1 MKETAQPPKDP
12 KKKLWIGYAVILAIV
27 ILSNIFLFPAV
38 MQASVKSV
46 NYSTFLQMLESK
58 ELSTVQI
65 EDQQIYFVD
74 KNDNSY
80 KTNAIAQDNNLVTRL
95 EDAGVEF
102 GTVYQS
108 PTIWDSLLNLLISFL
123 PMIILFWFV
132 NRWASKKM
140 QEMGGAGGNAMLFGG
155 GKSGAKQYV
164 VDDETGIKFNDVAG
178 EDEAK
183 ESLQEIVDFLH
194 NPKKYEEIG
203 AKMPKGVLLV
213 GPPGTGKTLL
223 ARAVAGEAGVPFFS
237 IAGSEF
243 VEMFVG
249 MGASKVRDLFKQAGE
264 KAPCIVFIDE
274 IDTIGKK
281 RDGGSNLGGNDE
293 REQTLNQ
300 LLTEMDGFDATKG
313 VVILAATNRPE
324 SLDPALTRPGRFD
337 RRVPVELPDLKGRES
352 ILRLH
357 AKKVKLGPDCD
368 FGVVARMT
376 PGASGAELANIVNE
390 AALCAVRHR
399 RKAVTQFDLQEAV
412 DTILAGAQKKNK
424 ILNNKEKCIVSY
436 HEVGHALVAA
446 LQTNSAP
453 VQKITIVPRT
463 SGALG
468 FTMQVEDGDHT
479 LMTKEEILNKIATL
493 TGGRAAEELIF
504 HSITTGASN
513 DIEQATKLA
522 RALVTRYGMTE
533 DFDMVA
539 LETVNNAYLG
549 GDASLACSEQTAAQ
563 VDAKVVEIV
572 QAQHRKAY
580 KLLADNKR
588 KLDEIAQY
596 LYEKET
602 ISGEEFMRILNAQPQ
617 LPAGSSADSTNQ
629 AQ

>member
-1 MKETAQPPKDP
+1 MKETTPPKDP
-12 KKKLWIGYAVILAIV
+12 KKKLWIGYAIV
-27 ILSNIFLFPAV
+27 IALLLISNFFLFPAM
-38 MQASVKSV
+38 MQSGVKSV
-46 NYSTFLQMLESK
+46 NYSTFLQMLEDK
-58 ELSTVQI
+58 QLSTVQL
-65 EDQQIYFVD
+65 EDQEIYFVD
-74 KNDNSY
+74 KEENAY
-80 KTNAIAQDNNLVTRL
+80 KTNAIAQDGDLVNRL
-95 EDAGVEF
+95 EDADVEF
-102 GTVYQS
+102 GTVYQN
-108 PTIWDSLLNLLISFL
+108 PTIWDSLLSLVLTFL
-123 PMIILFWFV
+123 PVLLLFWLA
-132 NRWASKKM
+132 NRMLTKRM
-140 QEMGGAGGNAMLFGG
+140 QGMGGANSMFFG

-164 VDDETGIKFNDVAG
+164 VDDKTGIKFQDVAG

-194 NPKKYEEIG
+194 NPKKYEDIG

-281 RDGGSNLGGNDE
+281 RDGAGNLGGNDE

-368 FGVVARMT
+368 FAVVSRMT

-390 AALCAVRHR
+390 AALCAVRHH

-424 ILNNKEKCIVSY
+424 ILNDKEKCIVAY

-446 LQTNSAP
+446 LQTHSAP

-468 FTMQVEDGDHT
+468 FTMQVDEGDHT
-479 LMTKEEILNKIATL
+479 LMTREEILNKIATF

-504 HSITTGASN
+504 HSVTTGASN

-522 RALVTRYGMTE
+522 RALVTRYGMTD

-549 GDASLACSEQTAAQ
+549 GDTSLACSERTASQ

-572 QAQHRKAY
+572 KEAHRKAL

-617 LPAGSSADSTNQ
+617 LPASAPSDSTKQ
-629 AQ
+629 SQ

>member
-1 MKETAQPPKDP
+1 MKETTQPPKDP

-27 ILSNIFLFPAV
+27 ILSNVFLFPAV

-58 ELSTVQI
+58 ELATVQI

-140 QEMGGAGGNAMLFGG
+140 QEMGGAGGNAMLFG

-390 AALCAVRHR
+390 AALCAVRHH
-399 RKAVTQFDLQEAV
+399 RKAVTRFDLQEAV

-572 QAQHRKAY
+572 QAEHRKAY
-580 KLLADNKR
+580 QLLADNKR

-617 LPAGSSADSTNQ
+617 LPAGPSADSTNQ

>member
-1 MKETAQPPKDP
+1 MHETQQPRDP
-12 KKKLWIGYAVILAIV
+12 KKTTGIVYAVILVVLLLLNFWA
-27 ILSNIFLFPAV
+27 FPA
-38 MQASVKSV
+38 MMKGQVKQV
-46 NYSTFLQMLESK
+46 DYGTFLNMLEGG
-58 ELSTVQI
+58 ELSTVEIQ
-65 EDQQIYFVD
+65 DQQIYFVD
-74 KNDNSY
+74 KNDTTYCTNS
-80 KTNAIAQDNNLVTRL
+80 IAQDLQLVNRL
-95 EDAGVEF
+95 ESAGVSF
-102 GTVYQS
+102 GKVYNQ
-108 PTIWDSLLNLLISFL
+108 TTWVDTLLGWVISLL
-123 PMIILFWFV
+123 PMIILIVWF
-132 NRWASKKM
+132 NRMMRKRVG
-140 QEMGGAGGNAMLFGG
+140 EMTGGANSMIFGG

-164 VDDETGIKFNDVAG
+164 VEDGKSIKFADVAG

-194 NPKKYEEIG
+194 NPKRYEDIG

-249 MGASKVRDLFKQAGE
+249 MGASKVRDLFKQANE
-264 KAPCIVFIDE
+264 KAPCIIFIDE

-281 RDGGSNLGGNDE
+281 RDGASGMGGNDE

-300 LLTEMDGFDATKG
+300 LLTEMDGFEAAKG
-313 VVILAATNRPE
+313 VIILAATNRPE

-357 AKKVKLGPDCD
+357 AQKVKIGPDCD
-368 FGVVARMT
+368 FAVVARMT
-376 PGASGAELANIVNE
+376 PGASGAELANIINE
-390 AALCAVRHR
+390 AALGAVRHHR
-399 RKAVTQFDLQEAV
+399 MAVTQYDLQEAV

-424 ILNNKEKCIVSY
+424 ILSDKEKCIVAY
-436 HEVGHALVAA
+436 HEVGHAMVAA
-446 LQTNSAP
+446 LQSHSAP

-479 LMTKEEILNKIATL
+479 LMTKEEILAKIATM
-493 TGGRAAEELIF
+493 TGGRAAEEVVF
-504 HSITTGASN
+504 NSITTGASN
-513 DIEQATKLA
+513 DIEQATKMA
-522 RALVTRYGMTE
+522 RAMITRYGMTD

-549 GDASLACSEQTAAQ
+549 GDASLACSERTAAT
-563 VDAKVVEIV
+563 VDDKVVEV
-572 QAQHRKAY
+572 VKQQHEKA
-580 KLLADNKR
+580 KQMLIENR
-588 KLDEIAQY
+588 GKLDEIAKY

-602 ISGEEFMRILNAQPQ
+602 ITGEEFMRILTAVPQ
-617 LPAGSSADSTNQ
+617 LPTGAVEQ
-629 AQ
+629 

>member
-1 MKETAQPPKDP
+1 MHETQQPRDP
-12 KKKLWIGYAVILAIV
+12 KKTTGIVYAVILVVLLLLNFWA
-27 ILSNIFLFPAV
+27 FPA
-38 MQASVKSV
+38 MMKGQVKQV
-46 NYSTFLQMLESK
+46 DYGTFLNMLEGG
-58 ELSTVQI
+58 ELSTVEIQ
-65 EDQQIYFVD
+65 DQQIYFVD
-74 KNDNSY
+74 KNDTTYCTNS
-80 KTNAIAQDNNLVTRL
+80 IAQDLQLVNRL
-95 EDAGVEF
+95 ESAGVSF
-102 GTVYQS
+102 GKVYNQ
-108 PTIWDSLLNLLISFL
+108 TTWVDTLLGWVISLL
-123 PMIILFWFV
+123 PMIILIVWF
-132 NRWASKKM
+132 NRMMRKRVG
-140 QEMGGAGGNAMLFGG
+140 EMTGGANSMIFGG

-164 VDDETGIKFNDVAG
+164 VEDGKSIKFADVAG

-194 NPKKYEEIG
+194 NPKRYEDIG

-249 MGASKVRDLFKQAGE
+249 MGASKVRDLFKQANE
-264 KAPCIVFIDE
+264 KAPCIIFIDE

-281 RDGGSNLGGNDE
+281 RDGASGMGGNDE

-300 LLTEMDGFDATKG
+300 LLTEMDGFDAAKG
-313 VVILAATNRPE
+313 VIILAATNRPE

-357 AKKVKLGPDCD
+357 AQKVKIGPDCD
-368 FGVVARMT
+368 FAVVARMT
-376 PGASGAELANIVNE
+376 PGASGAELANIINE
-390 AALCAVRHR
+390 AALGAVRHHR
-399 RKAVTQFDLQEAV
+399 MAVTQYDLQEAV

-424 ILNNKEKCIVSY
+424 ILSDKEKCIVAY
-436 HEVGHALVAA
+436 HEVGHAMVAA
-446 LQTNSAP
+446 LQSHSAP

-479 LMTKEEILNKIATL
+479 LMTKEEILAKIATM
-493 TGGRAAEELIF
+493 TGGRAAEEVVF
-504 HSITTGASN
+504 NSITTGASN
-513 DIEQATKLA
+513 DIEQATKMA
-522 RALVTRYGMTE
+522 RAMITRYGMTD

-572 QAQHRKAY
+572 QAEHKKAY
-580 KLLADNKR
+580 QLLADNKR

-617 LPAGSSADSTNQ
+617 LPAAPLANSTK
-629 AQ
+629 AAE

>member
-1 MKETAQPPKDP
+1 MKETTQPPKDP
-12 KKKLWIGYAVILAIV
+12 KKKLWIGYAIILAIV
-27 ILSNIFLFPAV
+27 ILSNVFLFPAL

-58 ELSTVQI
+58 ELATVQI

-155 GKSGAKQYV
+155 KSGAKQYV

-183 ESLQEIVDFLH
+183 ESLQEIVDFLN

-281 RDGGSNLGGNDE
+281 RDGGANLGGNDE

-390 AALCAVRHR
+390 AALCAVRHH

-572 QAQHRKAY
+572 QAEHKKAY
-580 KLLADNKR
+580 ELLADNKR

-617 LPAGSSADSTNQ
+617 LPAGPSADSTNQ